1 MKTYKTQLRELG
13 LSWDWRATK
22 GQLKALIRG
31 YNDKQKIAYNKTK
44 NVLKICGLSDDYDL
58 NHIHLHIDDLA
69 KFVNFRKRLPTF
81 DEVKSI
87 RSSIN
92 FKFWFNKEM
101 NGDDYNSVWVYPSEI
116 YSLYKSL

>member
-13 LSWDWRATK
+13 ISWQWNSTK
-22 GQLKALIRG
+22 GQLKALIRAH
-31 YNDKQKIAYNKTK
+31 NDKQNVAYNKTK
-44 NVLKICGLSDDYDL
+44 NILKICGLPYYFDL

-81 DEVKSI
+81 EEVKAI
-87 RSSIN
+87 RNSIN

-101 NGDDYNSVWVYPSEI
+101 NGTDENSVWTYPSEI
-116 YSLYKSL
+116 YSLYHNL